1 MEKKQV
7 RPFGFRDK
15 FSYMMGNIG
24 CDLMFFLSSI
34 YLLKF
39 YTDVMGVSAA
49 IVGSMMMISRF
60 VDAFTDVTM
69 GQIVDRSPTKAKGK
83 FAPFIRMVAG
93 PVTIASFLMYA
104 AWFKDMG
111 MTFKIVWMFVT
122 YLLWGSIFYTGINIP
137 YGSMASAITDSPKE
151 RAELSKW
158 RTIGTQMVL
167 TLTSVLL
174 PTILYYQNDA
184 GQSVLSDTRIMI
196 AAAIFSIVS
205 FTAFMVCYHMTT
217 ERIKFETKTEK
228 FNLGELLNSLVK
240 NKALLGIV
248 AVSLVALLGQMSYTN
263 MQSYIYPN
271 YFGSPGGIS
280 MTNII
285 GIGITL
291 GASLFVV
298 PLTDR
303 FGRKNLAIFA
313 GAIQAVSFIVLYF
326 LQTDNVWI
334 WTIIYE
340 IGYIGNG
347 VFSLITWAML
357 TDVIDDTEVTTG
369 ERVDGTVYSVYSFAR
384 KCGQGFS
391 SGIAGAMLSMIGYK
405 ATTAFNPEVIK
416 GIYDVTCLVPAASYV
431 LLVLAVIFLY
441 PLGKKRVEDN
451 TAELRRRRGVV

>member
-1 MEKKQV
+1 MEKKQA

-167 TLTSVLL
+167 ILTSVLL

-271 YFGSPGGIS
+271 YFGSPSGIS

-285 GIGITL
+285 GIAITL

-313 GAIQAVSFIVLYF
+313 GAIQAASFIVLYF

-334 WTIIYE
+334 WTGIYE

-347 VFSLITWAML
+347 IFSLITWAML

-405 ATTAFNPEVIK
+405 AATAFNPEVIK

-431 LLVLAVIFLY
+431 LLVLAIIFLY
-441 PLGKKRVEDN
+441 PLGKKRVEAN
-451 TAELRRRRGVV
+451 TVELRRRRGVV